1 MEDFVSFLPRRSNE
15 FSSITRAFKALSLS
29 LSWRVQGEGEGREH
43 ALCSRPCSTRR
54 EIVDESAYI
63 RSAESTDMRGGTIAK
78 VKRGKAKTAKERGG
92 GGREGEKPFVVV
104 ALRTMQMLFE
114 PS

>member
-1 MEDFVSFLPRRSNE
+1 
-15 FSSITRAFKALSLS
+15 
-29 LSWRVQGEGEGREH
+29 
-43 ALCSRPCSTRR
+43 
-54 EIVDESAYI
+54 
-63 RSAESTDMRGGTIAK
+63 MRGGTIAK